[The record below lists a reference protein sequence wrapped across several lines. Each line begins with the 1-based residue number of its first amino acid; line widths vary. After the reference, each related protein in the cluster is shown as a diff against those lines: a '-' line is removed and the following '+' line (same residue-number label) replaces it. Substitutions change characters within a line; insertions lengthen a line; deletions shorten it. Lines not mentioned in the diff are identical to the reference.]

1 MGIPYS
7 FASQLMTTT
16 ILEVDRTRLEGF
28 IVLFEYVVTKMS
40 FFQLPV
46 DGNNNMYIMHGLL
59 KIKYNW

>member
-1 MGIPYS
+1 
-7 FASQLMTTT
+7 MTTT
-16 ILEVDRTRLEGF
+16 ILEVDRTRLEGL

-46 DGNNNMYIMHGLL
+46 DGNNNMYIMYGLL